1 MNNRTKMLLSAAAVI
16 LVVAVIAIMLLQ
28 SPTGGL
34 SGATALVISPSSPV
48 IMEGKTLDLTVNSTY
63 RCNWFASNAAVSFV
77 GDAKEVKTVTIQA
90 DAVGSATIEARCG
103 LVNVNKVTTSVTVN
117 PALTI
122 SPANPSVFVGNPFT
136 LSVPSLYT
144 CNWSS
149 SNPAVTIS
157 GPISGSSISLTSTA
171 ANQNATI
178 SAECGNSGSASTNVT
193 IQALAFTFNYQNNF
207 AGETFLVNAPDGAIQ
222 PCTWTISED
231 YVQFWVN
238 GQATTEPQIGSSV
251 TLYYDH
257 TPYTSVITIS
267 CLDGIQ
273 RATMG
278 ATVCEAGD
286 TNCYIRR

>member
-16 LVVAVIAIMLLQ
+16 LVVAVIAVMLLQ

-63 RCNWFASNAAVSFV
+63 RCTWFASNAAVSFV

-257 TPYTSVITIS
+257 NPYTSVITIS